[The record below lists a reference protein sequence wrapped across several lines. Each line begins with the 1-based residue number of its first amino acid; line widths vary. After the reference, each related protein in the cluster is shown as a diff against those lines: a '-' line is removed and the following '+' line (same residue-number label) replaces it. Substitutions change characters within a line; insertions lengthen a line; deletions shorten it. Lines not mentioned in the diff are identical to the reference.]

1 MLSALL
7 GMSVVAV
14 GSDAVVV
21 LGGLGRRMEGGLFA
35 TLTHRF
41 VVLGGLGRGMDG
53 VCSRH

>member
-1 MLSALL
+1 MR
-7 GMSVVAV
+7 VVAV